1 MGPSPWR
8 AFVLRRPSRGEL
20 TRPNP
25 RRMVGNT
32 PKAPE
37 GRHGGPTA
45 RINAHRGEFRRRRQR
60 LPRIEQLQA
69 RARQL
74 TSRRV
79 EACRVPAV
87 TCRRPS
93 SRRVP
98 HPRCRPP
105 GPVRLLIAIGALAA
119 AHLAA
124 RLPQS
129 LHARRLCRLPHQG
142 RGVRPAPLLRRAA
155 GPDVRRPHL
164 AARRHQR
171 QRHAVHLHRGVH
183 RRTRGAQPR
192 QPEDLVRACTPCG
205 ASTRRGCR
213 CSWSASAR
221 R

>member
-8 AFVLRRPSRGEL
+8 AFVPRRPSRGEL
-20 TRPNP
+20 TRPHP
-25 RRMVGNT
+25 RRMVGST

-74 TSRRV
+74 TSQ
-79 EACRVPAV
+79 ACGGLRVPAV
-87 TCRRPS
+87 SCRRPS
-93 SRRVP
+93 CRRVLR
-98 HPRCRPP
+98 PRCRPP
-105 GPVRLLIAIGALAA
+105 GPVRPDRRRRVRRR
-119 AHLAA
+119 HLVA
-124 RLPQS
+124 RFPQP
-129 LHARRLCRLPHQG
+129 LHPRRLRRLSHQG
-142 RGVRPAPLLRRAA
+142 RGLRPHRLLRRAE

-171 QRHAVHLHRGVH
+171 QRHAVHLLGGVH
-183 RRTRGAQPR
+183 RRARGPQPR
-192 QPEDLVRACTPCG
+192 QPEDLVRG
-205 ASTRRGCR
+205 AHRLARRRRSASR
-213 CSWSASAR
+213 CSWSATAR